1 MCNNNG
7 YDHSSQNIT
16 VGDVV
21 AVEAPVVSHILPE
34 YMGKNCS
41 HCFKT
46 MKAPMPCFY
55 STKVMF
61 CSLKCR
67 DAAASTYHQYEYKL
81 HDLFIASGMSIICFL
96 AYRSVRRR
104 ENIAENKLTLWLS

>member
-1 MCNNNG
+1 M
-7 YDHSSQNIT
+7 
-16 VGDVV
+16 GDVV

-104 ENIAENKLTLWLS
+104 ENIAENKLPLWLG